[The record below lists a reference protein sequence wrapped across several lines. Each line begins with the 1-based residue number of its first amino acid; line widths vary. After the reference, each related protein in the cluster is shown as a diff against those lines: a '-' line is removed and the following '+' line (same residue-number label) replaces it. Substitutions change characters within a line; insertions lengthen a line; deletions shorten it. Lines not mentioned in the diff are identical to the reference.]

1 MHIDTITR
9 ASPTISTSSIVGE
22 WVIAC
27 VVIVTDIILW
37 QGHHDRV
44 IQLNLL
50 YLCGICQ
57 MMPLK
62 VWPNNTIGSNHQS
75 ICMPRLQALCS
86 AALANNVPP
95 QRDEGSSKHCA
106 LIEAS

>member
-44 IQLNLL
+44 MQLNLL
-50 YLCGICQ
+50 YLCNICQ

-62 VWPNNTIGSNHQS
+62 VWPNKT
-75 ICMPRLQALCS
+75 RLQPSINLPAPITAFMFSCS
-86 AALANNVPP
+86 GTQCTTPK
-95 QRDEGSSKHCA
+95 G
-106 LIEAS
+106 

>member
-22 WVIAC
+22 RVIAC

-44 IQLNLL
+44 MKLNLF
-50 YLCGICQ
+50 
-57 MMPLK
+57 MWHMPDDATK
-62 VWPNNTIGSNHQS
+62 GVAEQH
-75 ICMPRLQALCS
+75 
-86 AALANNVPP
+86 
-95 QRDEGSSKHCA
+95 
-106 LIEAS
+106 